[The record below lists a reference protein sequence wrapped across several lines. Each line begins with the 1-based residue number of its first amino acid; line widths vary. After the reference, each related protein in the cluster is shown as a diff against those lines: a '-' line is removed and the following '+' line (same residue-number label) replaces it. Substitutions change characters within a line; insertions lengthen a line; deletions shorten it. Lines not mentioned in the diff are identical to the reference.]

1 MTIVHYIIMILLIL
15 LSIAFTWVATRY
27 YYLRIINIM
36 TEKNQHLTER
46 VKKAENIIL
55 HDLLQLSPDDVALL
69 KRNMEGDIIKPV
81 TRE

>member
-1 MTIVHYIIMILLIL
+1 
-15 LSIAFTWVATRY
+15 
-27 YYLRIINIM
+27 M